1 MKESSGSESDLD
13 LYLWQTDP
21 GLGGPNDP
29 EHCFD
34 EELVS
39 DHDPELNL
47 HWSDAIPHA
56 LFQKMGDKTEKKGNT
71 TLFPAYF
78 LLTETAYLY

>member
-47 HWSDAIPHA
+47 H
-56 LFQKMGDKTEKKGNT
+56 
-71 TLFPAYF
+71 
-78 LLTETAYLY
+78 